1 MRTTVP
7 IRIIVRR
14 PMAGV
19 QMKVQVGKS
28 ELLDPSVSNEGDLT
42 FDFEIDVDNDG
53 SLPNFLGKFAQGPKA
68 ERFVYVNSGSYA
80 GQHFSCFNR
89 RAKISLMTIA
99 ADQIK
104 SVNANKDRVLATE
117 FEGIGK
123 DGGPA
128 CASIKGIV
136 WKVEK
141 R

>member
-1 MRTTVP
+1 
-7 IRIIVRR
+7 
-14 PMAGV
+14 
-19 QMKVQVGKS
+19 MKVQVGKS